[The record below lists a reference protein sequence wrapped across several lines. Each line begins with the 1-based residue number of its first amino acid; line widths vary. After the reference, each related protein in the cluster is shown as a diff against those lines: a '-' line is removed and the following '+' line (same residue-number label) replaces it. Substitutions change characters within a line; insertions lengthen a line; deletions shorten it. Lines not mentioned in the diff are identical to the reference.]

1 MKHDI
6 ILCLFLSFQ
15 VRLNASCI
23 KKNKG
28 KNCDKLCESQEIIH
42 FRIQN
47 VVFPAAEIAA
57 MEELHSPEK
66 ALGKNFTFI
75 YEFSRSGF
83 NFVDHENCI
92 AGKNHGKIVS
102 LLKKGKI

>member
-1 MKHDI
+1 MWIFLPKFINLSCLKPLTHDI

-23 KKNKG
+23 KNNKG

-66 ALGKNFTFI
+66 ALGKKFNNF
-75 YEFSRSGF
+75 
-83 NFVDHENCI
+83 
-92 AGKNHGKIVS
+92 
-102 LLKKGKI
+102 LLYL